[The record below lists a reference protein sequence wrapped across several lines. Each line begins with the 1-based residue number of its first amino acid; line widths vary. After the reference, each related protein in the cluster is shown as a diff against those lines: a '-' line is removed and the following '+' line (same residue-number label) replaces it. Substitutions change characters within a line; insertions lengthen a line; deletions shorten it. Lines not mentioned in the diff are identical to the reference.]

1 MKKLLALFIAALMLL
16 SLTACNLGDSLG
28 QKDGDEVMMEYDQE
42 EMQEKLDK
50 LKNEKGVL
58 IEMTVTSTETGE
70 APEVGTIT
78 YAENKDAFY
87 FKSEEDEIMFDFSNP
102 DKCVTYEK
110 NTDGTWEKYDTVYAE
125 SGITREQME
134 ASASLYTMALT
145 GYLGNYS
152 QFAGQMMTVTSDKVA
167 GRNCDKFT
175 YSMMFMGV
183 GVEYTF
189 CVDKETGMCLEWKM
203 KAAAGMEGSATVEYT
218 CTRFETP
225 YTITFPKDAVDVTDG
240 SGNNNNNNNNNDQSG
255 ELTKIPTP
263 EVKISESG
271 MASFMSLYG
280 NGYRI
285 KINGTEVASQS
296 ATNYQYQLQ
305 DGDTIQV
312 MVVGDGSEYSDSDWS
327 KTATYGAPDYDFSN
341 LGLSQNTFDNLV
353 AYTKME
359 PGVYNEGAAIFC
371 ENGDF
376 IYKKESGSTWEYIFD
391 ADTYQ
396 FYTLTY
402 RYTGKDNLTSDYAL
416 VNYTAEHKYDYY
428 KALSGYTFSASFA
441 WKKDDGSK
449 VYADYQAY
457 LMDVGYTILDKD
469 TVCDSSEA
477 NYKKFELLDY
487 TEYSNEIDYSLFNT
501 TYLHSSR
508 GTKGMYDSVKDKILT
523 WKIERCNFYNFFKT
537 SWFYTDYKLTLTFDE
552 TFTPEDAAKLAALL
566 GAYGCVADEGYP
578 LTIGDGYA
586 YKGEIAVY
594 DYPYSE
600 SHFDYMYDR
609 YEISYIQPMEG
620 LMFNSTLKVT
630 YMNSEYDDAG
640 TSHHIL
646 KDGLHKYFPRE
657 DSGYYDVILLK
668 ASGEKSDH
676 PLPPEKSIGD
686 FSAQMQYSYSSD
698 EPGAWR
704 DTYTFERVGDVFV
717 TVRESEYGFDYTLIR
732 RIGDKYYK
740 RSGDLSKPSEWEPN
754 PQIEWDEFEE
764 AYDFFDYEFLD
775 NISEYYRA
783 YPKPEKGSSVT
794 VAGKN
799 CTRYTYTYDGTS
811 HTYDV
816 YDGNLTLKFIES
828 YDGYTNTVE
837 FTKFD
842 AVNAFSADIQSLVT
856 ASGIGSYTPTAE

>member
-1 MKKLLALFIAALMLL
+1 MMKKLLAILLAAFMLL
-16 SLTACNLGDSLG
+16 SMVACD
-28 QKDGDEVMMEYDQE
+28 
-42 EMQEKLDK
+42 
-50 LKNEKGVL
+50 
-58 IEMTVTSTETGE
+58 
-70 APEVGTIT
+70 
-78 YAENKDAFY
+78 
-87 FKSEEDEIMFDFSNP
+87 
-102 DKCVTYEK
+102 
-110 NTDGTWEKYDTVYAE
+110 
-125 SGITREQME
+125 
-134 ASASLYTMALT
+134 
-145 GYLGNYS
+145 LGNTENPNGDNPGTS
-152 QFAGQMMTVTSDKVA
+152 QNG
-167 GRNCDKFT
+167 GENNN
-175 YSMMFMGV
+175 G
-183 GVEYTF
+183 G
-189 CVDKETGMCLEWKM
+189 GNNN
-203 KAAAGMEGSATVEYT
+203 GSENN
-218 CTRFETP
+218 
-225 YTITFPKDAVDVTDG
+225 KDAVDVTDG

-457 LMDVGYTILDKD
+457 LTDVGYTILDKD

-578 LTIGDGYA
+578 LTIGGGYA

-620 LMFNSTLKVT
+620 LTFNSTLKVT

-811 HTYDV
+811 YTYDV